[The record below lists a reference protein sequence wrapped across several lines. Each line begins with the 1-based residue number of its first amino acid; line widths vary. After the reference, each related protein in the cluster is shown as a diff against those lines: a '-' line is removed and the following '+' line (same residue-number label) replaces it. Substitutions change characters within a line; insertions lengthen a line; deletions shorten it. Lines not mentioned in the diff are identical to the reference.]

1 MDTGVPAAPTAVL
14 PARPP
19 PETDIEPHPVA
30 SLFPQLDKDELHAL
44 ADDVKE
50 RGLLHPVVL
59 DPQGRVLDRR
69 SRLTACDIAAVEPVF
84 VTYDGNDP
92 SGYVLSAN
100 LRRRNLTRGQAAM
113 ISVRARSGSEQ
124 QLRSDPERTT
134 RSVSEQTGLS
144 LGRISQANTVLQ
156 HAADLVDA
164 VINGA
169 MGLDEAYDTARENK
183 AKASSAEVQLARLRQ
198 EDPELADRVVEGHLT
213 LAGAWAERT
222 ERVEEEKR

>member
-1 MDTGVPAAPTAVL
+1 MEAA
-14 PARPP
+14 
-19 PETDIEPHPVA
+19 
-30 SLFPQLDKDELHAL
+30 
-44 ADDVKE
+44 
-50 RGLLHPVVL
+50 
-59 DPQGRVLDRR
+59 
-69 SRLTACDIAAVEPVF
+69 F
-84 VTYDGNDP
+84 VTYEGSDP

-113 ISVRARSGSEQ
+113 ISAKARSGSEQ
-124 QLRSDPERTT
+124 EFRSDSEQTT

-169 MGLDEAYDTARENK
+169 MGLDEAYAAARENK
-183 AKASSAEVQLARLRQ
+183 AKATSAEVQLTRLRQ

-222 ERVEEEKR
+222 ERVEEEKRQRQVATRLLDELLPPLANARGTRTFSRYDPAYASGAPVTRTIIAQAMTALTEMDQVWQERDLP